1 MKKLLIVL
9 LVFIFSCSSAELVEN
24 WKNPDIVLFDANKV
38 LLIGMTNNDEA
49 RVNFENKMKKEFD
62 NRGVEAMRSLDIF
75 DVNFTDTKRTD
86 KELDAVEESLLD
98 KDFDAILFTKIIGS
112 ENRQSFRKTMNQL
125 YNSRDG
131 FNEDY
136 RRHQDIYYDDE
147 YYENY
152 TVYNA
157 ETSLYCICSGKERSL
172 IWRGSIDVMDPRDI
186 EKTVD
191 DYVKLVVLAME
202 EQDLIFR
209 KEKEVDDEV
218 SGL

>member
-1 MKKLLIVL
+1 
-9 LVFIFSCSSAELVEN
+9 
-24 WKNPDIVLFDANKV
+24 
-38 LLIGMTNNDEA
+38 MTNNDEA

-98 KDFDAILFTKIIGS
+98 KDFDAILLTKIIGS

-147 YYENY
+147 YYAAI
-152 TVYNA
+152 TA
-157 ETSLYCICSGKERSL
+157 LHFPISF
-172 IWRGSIDVMDPRDI
+172 WRIGR
-186 EKTVD
+186 
-191 DYVKLVVLAME
+191 
-202 EQDLIFR
+202 
-209 KEKEVDDEV
+209 
-218 SGL
+218 

>member
-98 KDFDAILFTKIIGS
+98 KDFDAILLTKIIGS